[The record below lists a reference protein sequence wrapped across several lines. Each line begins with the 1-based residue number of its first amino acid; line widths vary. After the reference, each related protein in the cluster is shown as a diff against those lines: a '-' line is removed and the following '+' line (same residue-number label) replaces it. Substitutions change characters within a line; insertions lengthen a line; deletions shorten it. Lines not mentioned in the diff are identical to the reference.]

1 MREQVVGV
9 LLAGGASRRF
19 GSPKAF
25 ADIDGKRFYQLSLE
39 ALQPAVE
46 SIIIVTS
53 EQLEKSYTAS
63 LGMKIIRDVEKHV
76 GKGPLAGIYSA
87 MLERKADWYAI
98 APVDVPFIRP
108 AIYYEL
114 LNQRESEKEAII
126 SVANGRVQPLIALY
140 HYSLKARIREL
151 LETNRLSMQ
160 DLLNLTEVNYI
171 QFIDET
177 PFININRQ
185 QDYERYI
192 RDRS

>member
-1 MREQVVGV
+1 MKEQVVGV

-25 ADIDGKRFYQLSLE
+25 ADVEGKRFYQLSLE
-39 ALQPAVE
+39 ALQPTVE
-46 SIIIVTS
+46 TIIVVTS
-53 EQLEKSYTAS
+53 EQLEKSYAAS
-63 LGMKIIRDVEKHV
+63 SRTTIIRDVEKYA
-76 GKGPLAGIYSA
+76 GKGPLAGLYSA
-87 MLERKADWYAI
+87 MLEIKADWYAI

-114 LNQRESEKEAII
+114 LSQRKPENEAII

-151 LETNRLSMQ
+151 LETSRLSMQ
-160 DLLNLTEVNYI
+160 DLLDLAEVNYT
-171 QFIDET
+171 QFVDGT

-185 QDYERYI
+185 QDYERHI
-192 RDRS
+192 RNRS